1 MLIFFLMPISKQLL
15 DKTYLVVSDFKSR
28 VCVIV
33 MRGNKGTGNVS
44 LVLPCKMV
52 CAFKEI
58 YHLN

>member
-1 MLIFFLMPISKQLL
+1 MPISKQLL
-15 DKTYLVVSDFKSR
+15 DKTYLAVYDFKSR

-33 MRGNKGTGNVS
+33 IRGNKGTGNVS